1 LEYDGF
7 PYLGI
12 WAKPG
17 APFICIE
24 PWQGIADSADST
36 QDLTQKKGIMSL
48 DGGKEHTADYSITF
62 HPEIKV

>member
-36 QDLTQKKGIMSL
+36 QDLTQKEGIMSL
-48 DGGKEHTADYSITF
+48 DGGDKHRANYSITF
-62 HPEIKV
+62 H